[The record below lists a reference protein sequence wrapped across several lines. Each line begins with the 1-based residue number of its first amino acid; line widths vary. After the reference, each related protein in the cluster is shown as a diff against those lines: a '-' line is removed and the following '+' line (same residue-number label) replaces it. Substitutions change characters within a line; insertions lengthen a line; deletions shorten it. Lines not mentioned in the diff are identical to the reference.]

1 VVQGTQTDIWAYLI
15 MVKRHIDLCSCYLTY
30 RDNLFQLNLATQPN
44 ARETTLLGNTHIFMG
59 LRVPLLRKTPLL

>member
-1 VVQGTQTDIWAYLI
+1 